1 MTYNECELN
10 DVRKELKRRKTELKR
25 LKILKAVLA
34 KEKEKKNFLKGD
46 NRGYLEDKELA
57 EITKLTN
64 EIKNLEFY
72 VNNLDAKEKIISK
85 KAEDEAFF
93 KGSKG
98 L

>member
-25 LKILKAVLA
+25 LKLLKAVLA

-64 EIKNLEFY
+64 EIIKLEFY
-72 VNNLDAKEKIISK
+72 VNNLQSKENVISK
-85 KAEDEAFF
+85 IVEEELLF
-93 KGSKG
+93 KSKR
-98 L
+98 

>member
-10 DVRKELKRRKTELKR
+10 DVRKEIARRKTELRR
-25 LKILKAVLA
+25 LKLLKVVLV

-46 NRGYLEDKELA
+46 NIGYLEDKELA

-72 VNNLDAKEKIISK
+72 VNNLQSKENVIGKRVEEELLFKSK
-85 KAEDEAFF
+85 R
-93 KGSKG
+93 
-98 L
+98 

>member
-10 DVRKELKRRKTELKR
+10 DIRKELKRRKTELKR
-25 LKILKAVLA
+25 LKLLKVVLV

-46 NRGYLEDKELA
+46 NIGYLEDKELV

-72 VNNLDAKEKIISK
+72 VNNLQSKENVINKRVEEELLFKSK
-85 KAEDEAFF
+85 R
-93 KGSKG
+93 
-98 L
+98 

>member
-10 DVRKELKRRKTELKR
+10 DVRKEIVRRNNELKR
-25 LKILKAVLA
+25 LKLLKAVLV

-46 NRGYLEDKELA
+46 NRGYLEGKELA

-72 VNNLDAKEKIISK
+72 VNNLQSKENVISK
-85 KAEDEAFF
+85 RVEEELLF
-93 KGSKG
+93 KSKR
-98 L
+98 

>member
-25 LKILKAVLA
+25 LKLLKVVLV

-46 NRGYLEDKELA
+46 NTGYLEDKELA

-64 EIKNLEFY
+64 EIIKLEFY
-72 VNNLDAKEKIISK
+72 VNNLQSKENVINKRVEEELLFKSK
-85 KAEDEAFF
+85 R
-93 KGSKG
+93 
-98 L
+98 

>member
-25 LKILKAVLA
+25 LKLLKAVLA

-46 NRGYLEDKELA
+46 NIGYLEDKELV

-72 VNNLDAKEKIISK
+72 VNNLQSKENVISK
-85 KAEDEAFF
+85 RVEEELLF
-93 KGSKG
+93 KNKR
-98 L
+98 

>member
-25 LKILKAVLA
+25 LKLLKAVLA

-46 NRGYLEDKELA
+46 NTGYLEDKELI

-64 EIKNLEFY
+64 EIIKLEFY
-72 VNNLDAKEKIISK
+72 VNNLQSKENVISK
-85 KAEDEAFF
+85 IVEEELLF
-93 KGSKG
+93 KSKR
-98 L
+98 

>member
-25 LKILKAVLA
+25 LKLLKAVLA

-46 NRGYLEDKELA
+46 NIGYLEDKELV

-72 VNNLDAKEKIISK
+72 VNNLQSKENVISK
-85 KAEDEAFF
+85 IVEEELLF
-93 KGSKG
+93 KSKR
-98 L
+98 

>member
-25 LKILKAVLA
+25 LKLLKAVLV

-46 NRGYLEDKELA
+46 NIGYIEDKELA

-64 EIKNLEFY
+64 EIIKLEFY
-72 VNNLDAKEKIISK
+72 VNNLQSKENVISK
-85 KAEDEAFF
+85 RLEEELLF
-93 KGSKG
+93 KSKR
-98 L
+98 

>member
-10 DVRKELKRRKTELKR
+10 DVKKELKRRKTELKR
-25 LKILKAVLA
+25 LKLLKAVLA

-72 VNNLDAKEKIISK
+72 VNNLQSKENVISK
-85 KAEDEAFF
+85 RVEEELLFQ
-93 KGSKG
+93 SKR
-98 L
+98 

>member
-10 DVRKELKRRKTELKR
+10 DIRKELKRRKTELKR
-25 LKILKAVLA
+25 LKLLKVVLV

-46 NRGYLEDKELA
+46 NIGYLEDKELV

-72 VNNLDAKEKIISK
+72 VNNLQSKENVISK
-85 KAEDEAFF
+85 IVEEELLF
-93 KGSKG
+93 KSKR
-98 L
+98 

>member
-1 MTYNECELN
+1 MTYNECDLN

-25 LKILKAVLA
+25 LKLLKAVLA

-64 EIKNLEFY
+64 EIIKLEFY
-72 VNNLDAKEKIISK
+72 VNNLQSKENVINKRVEEELLFKSK
-85 KAEDEAFF
+85 R
-93 KGSKG
+93 
-98 L
+98 

>member
-10 DVRKELKRRKTELKR
+10 VVRKELKRRKTELKR
-25 LKILKAVLA
+25 LKLLKAVLA

-46 NRGYLEDKELA
+46 NRGYLEDKELV

-72 VNNLDAKEKIISK
+72 VNNLQSKENVISK
-85 KAEDEAFF
+85 IVEEELILK
-93 KGSKG
+93 SKR
-98 L
+98 

>member
-10 DVRKELKRRKTELKR
+10 DIRKELKRRKTELKR
-25 LKILKAVLA
+25 LKLLKAVLV

-46 NRGYLEDKELA
+46 NIGYLEDKELA

-72 VNNLDAKEKIISK
+72 VNNLQSKENVISK
-85 KAEDEAFF
+85 IVEEELLF
-93 KGSKG
+93 KSKR
-98 L
+98 

>member
-10 DVRKELKRRKTELKR
+10 DIRKELKRRKTELKR
-25 LKILKAVLA
+25 LKLLKVVLV

-46 NRGYLEDKELA
+46 NIGYLEDKELV

-72 VNNLDAKEKIISK
+72 VNNLQSKENVISK
-85 KAEDEAFF
+85 RVEEELLF
-93 KGSKG
+93 KSKR
-98 L
+98 

>member
-25 LKILKAVLA
+25 LKLLKAVLA

-46 NRGYLEDKELA
+46 NIGYLEDKELA

-64 EIKNLEFY
+64 EIIKLEFY
-72 VNNLDAKEKIISK
+72 VNNLQSKENVINKRVEEELLFKSK
-85 KAEDEAFF
+85 R
-93 KGSKG
+93 
-98 L
+98 

>member
-25 LKILKAVLA
+25 LKLLKVVLV

-46 NRGYLEDKELA
+46 NIGYLEDKELI

-64 EIKNLEFY
+64 EIIKLEFY
-72 VNNLDAKEKIISK
+72 VNNLQSKENVISK
-85 KAEDEAFF
+85 RVEEELLF
-93 KGSKG
+93 KSKR
-98 L
+98 

>member
-25 LKILKAVLA
+25 LKLLKAVLA

-46 NRGYLEDKELA
+46 NIGYLEDKELI

-64 EIKNLEFY
+64 EIIKLEFY
-72 VNNLDAKEKIISK
+72 VNNLQSKENVINKRVEEELLFKSK
-85 KAEDEAFF
+85 R
-93 KGSKG
+93 
-98 L
+98 

>member
-10 DVRKELKRRKTELKR
+10 DVRKEIARRKTELRR
-25 LKILKAVLA
+25 LKLLKVVLV

-46 NRGYLEDKELA
+46 NGGYLEDKELA

-72 VNNLDAKEKIISK
+72 VNNLQSKENVISK
-85 KAEDEAFF
+85 RVEEELLF
-93 KGSKG
+93 KSKR
-98 L
+98 

>member
-1 MTYNECELN
+1 MTYNECDLN

-25 LKILKAVLA
+25 LKLLKAVLV
-34 KEKEKKNFLKGD
+34 KEKEKKSILKRD

-72 VNNLDAKEKIISK
+72 VNNLQSKENVISK
-85 KAEDEAFF
+85 IVEEELLF
-93 KGSKG
+93 KSKR
-98 L
+98 

>member
-10 DVRKELKRRKTELKR
+10 DVRKEIARRRGELKR
-25 LKILKAVLA
+25 LKLLKAVLA

-46 NRGYLEDKELA
+46 NRSYFEDKELE

-72 VNNLDAKEKIISK
+72 VNNLQSKENVVGKRVEEELLFKSK
-85 KAEDEAFF
+85 R
-93 KGSKG
+93 
-98 L
+98 